1 MWAPMLAMSQLCV
14 HGRQQLAAHGKEIP
28 AHPPN
33 RLNPLLSTAIGK
45 DKDYVPE
52 DDSEDESA
60 DGDDDDDEDELEED
74 EELVGR
80 EATHT
85 PNVDY
90 DKEDPPMTEGS
101 TYPNMKEF
109 KVALCMHAIQCEFEF
124 KTARSGPHRF
134 IAYCS
139 RKQTDKCPWRIYAS
153 STVDRSSVVVRKNP
167 FAHDCFSTRRKKKGE
182 ECN

>member
-1 MWAPMLAMSQLCV
+1 MLFLVCSD
-14 HGRQQLAAHGKEIP
+14 K
-28 AHPPN
+28 
-33 RLNPLLSTAIGK
+33 GK